1 MLKTLL
7 SHVKEFKR
15 DSILTPICMLFEVA
29 MEMVI
34 PLLMASIIDK
44 GVELGDMTHITKV
57 GILMLVLALL
67 GLVAGLLGAKYGAN
81 ASAGFARNLRQA
93 MYENIQ
99 TFSFSNIDKFST
111 AGLITRL
118 TTDVTN
124 LQMSYMMTL
133 RVGIRA
139 PASMIVA
146 MIMAFTTRMAETFS
160 WTLAFMS
167 SYRGK
172 TWRKYFMAC
181 FMMRARIRP
190 RTTTATR

>member
-67 GLVAGLLGAKYGAN
+67 GLAAGLLGAKYGAN

-93 MYENIQ
+93 M
-99 TFSFSNIDKFST
+99 
-111 AGLITRL
+111 
-118 TTDVTN
+118 
-124 LQMSYMMTL
+124 
-133 RVGIRA
+133 
-139 PASMIVA
+139 
-146 MIMAFTTRMAETFS
+146 
-160 WTLAFMS
+160 
-167 SYRGK
+167 
-172 TWRKYFMAC
+172 
-181 FMMRARIRP
+181 
-190 RTTTATR
+190 